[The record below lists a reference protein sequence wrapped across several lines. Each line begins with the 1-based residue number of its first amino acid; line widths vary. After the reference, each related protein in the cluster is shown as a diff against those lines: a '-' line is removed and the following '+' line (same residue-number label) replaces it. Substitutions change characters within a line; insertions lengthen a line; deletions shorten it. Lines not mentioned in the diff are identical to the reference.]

1 MASKLEKV
9 DELIFGIFAKKTDKQ
24 CLTYVSNIANNIPM
38 YAWLC
43 ISADITTHVVTYI
56 MSLVVD

>member
-24 CLTYVSNIANNIPM
+24 CLTYYVSNIANNIPYVCM
-38 YAWLC
+38 ALYKC
-43 ISADITTHVVTYI
+43 RYNNTRCNSYYVV
-56 MSLVVD
+56 SR